1 MEQRRAVR
9 YSGGARPSGP
19 VKWTF
24 AWIVLLYFTFHVS
37 TGHAAQPDSIQLS
50 PEQGA
55 WVAQHQGQP
64 LTVGFDPFAG
74 VDSFELRGQ
83 RMGFLHLLLADIQ
96 KRTGLKLVP
105 AESTG
110 WDDAYSRFVAG
121 KIDVLY
127 GANATPE
134 REKIMRFT
142 APAQRYPYVV
152 LAPKDG
158 GVQALGDVD
167 GKRLGLIDNDFVL
180 EALPR
185 AYPNIH
191 FTPTFFAD
199 QNLALAA
206 LKQNRIDAFVTSGGG
221 VEVEY
226 LVNNPELRV
235 IAQLRAIT
243 SDMTLAVLHKD
254 AVLASILE
262 SYLSQS
268 QVTIAAMARNAL
280 QLYHRK
286 ALRLTDAELDW
297 LEKSGVAVVGVAED
311 YLPFDYYSKGSYQGI
326 AGESLKAI
334 ADTIGLRFTVVSAPF
349 AQVMDQARAGKV
361 HVVDMAKTEERLRD
375 FLFPHPIST
384 ERDIVI
390 GLKSSQPVPDIYA
403 LDGLRV
409 AVIDGFWHEEYLQK
423 NLRHPRIVKTQDIM
437 ESLRK
442 VREGEADYL
451 IENPTVIEFYI
462 NGLGYQ
468 DLVKR
473 GNTSSDSFVYFGVS
487 RTQPEL
493 AGIMDKVIPL
503 LSFEEMKYR
512 GIQSVPTLTN
522 QSTLRLR
529 WVAGL
534 LSVALVTIVAATAVI
549 ARKLTNERM
558 ATQFLR
564 EREQLL
570 YTDALTGL
578 LNRNHFSHH
587 AQALSESI
595 GFPQAVVVADLNNLK
610 RTNDTYGHSAGDR
623 LIEMW
628 AEAARAQWPDARG
641 YRMGGDE
648 FLLLIALPQGG
659 MPIEQQLEAFQQRC
673 NSMTQPLA
681 DGTAMH
687 PHSALGFALRADPL
701 MGLEQCMAQADAR
714 MYAMKA
720 TQRKRSTDIA

>member
-1 MEQRRAVR
+1 MEPRHLVLK
-9 YSGGARPSGP
+9 SSWARPCPPGRWMG
-19 VKWTF
+19 VW
-24 AWIVLLYFTFHVS
+24 VLLLFFTVLLS
-37 TGHAAQPDSIQLS
+37 TGHAAQPDTVQLNA
-50 PEQGA
+50 EQHA
-55 WVAQHQGQP
+55 WLTQHKEQ
-64 LTVGFDPFAG
+64 TFSVGFDPFGG
-74 VDSFELRGQ
+74 VDSFALRGQ
-83 RMGFLHLLLADIQ
+83 RMGFLHLLLADIH
-96 KRTGLKLVP
+96 KRTGLKLIP

-110 WDDAYSRFVAG
+110 WDDAYGRFVAG

-142 APAQRYPYVV
+142 TPAQRYPYVV

-180 EALPR
+180 DALPR

-191 FTPTFFAD
+191 FNPSFFAD

-226 LVNNPELRV
+226 LVNHPELAV

-254 AVLASILE
+254 AMLASILE
-262 SYLSQS
+262 SYLGQS
-268 QVTIAAMARNAL
+268 QATIAAMAHNAL

-297 LEKSGVAVVGVAED
+297 LEKSGEAVVGVAED
-311 YLPFDYYSKGSYQGI
+311 YLPFDYYNKGSYQGI
-326 AGESLKAI
+326 AGESLRAI
-334 ADTIGLRFTVVSAPF
+334 ADTIGLRFKVVSAPF
-349 AQVMDQARAGKV
+349 AQVMDLARAGKV

-390 GLKSSQPVPDIYA
+390 GLKSSQPISDIYA

-409 AVIDGFWHEEYLQK
+409 AVIDGFWHEEYLRK
-423 NLRHPRIVKTQDIM
+423 NLRHPRIVITQDIM

-534 LSVALVTIVAATAVI
+534 LAVALVTIVAATAVI

-558 ATQFLR
+558 ATKFLR

-570 YTDALTGL
+570 YTDALTRL

-587 AQALSESI
+587 AQALSDSI

-628 AEAARAQWPDARG
+628 AEAARAQWPDAKG

-648 FLLLIALPQGG
+648 FLFLIPLPEGR
-659 MPIEQQLEAFQQRC
+659 PAIESQLEAFQQRC
-673 NSMTQPLA
+673 SFMTHALP
-681 DGTAMH
+681 DGTTLR
-687 PHSALGFALRADPL
+687 PQSALGFALRTDPAIS
-701 MGLEQCMAQADAR
+701 LEQCMAQADVR

-720 TQRKRSTDIA
+720 TQRKRSTDMA